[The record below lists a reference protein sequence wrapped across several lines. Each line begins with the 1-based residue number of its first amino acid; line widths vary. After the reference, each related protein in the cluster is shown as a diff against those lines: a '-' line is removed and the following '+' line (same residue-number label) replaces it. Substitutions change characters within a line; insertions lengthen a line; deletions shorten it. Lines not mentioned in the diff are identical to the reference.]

1 MKYQK
6 IPNLIDDDA
15 SNQPSKFKTRNW
27 VEINDESRGA
37 YNVNSQIKFKTTML
51 KSSLCDYSD
60 AYILAKGTISVNNTA
75 AQGAAANNTNKKVI
89 FKNCAPFTNCISE
102 NNNTQID
109 NAKDID
115 IVMPLYNLIEYS
127 DNYAKTIGSL
137 WKYCKDIPARNN
149 NNEITEFTLV
159 NTTDSFK
166 FKAKFTG
173 QTDDDGT
180 KDVEIMVPLKY
191 LSNFWRTLEMP
202 LINCEVN
209 LFLTWLS
216 ACVLIST
223 NIPNQAAIFEINDT
237 KLYAPVVTLSTQEN
251 TKFLQQLKSG
261 FKRIINWNKYLS
273 KPELLAQNPNLNH
286 LVEPS
291 FQGVNRLFVL
301 PFGNDDDRTSDEQ
314 YYPPTVEIKDYNI
327 MINGE
332 NFFDQ
337 PIKNNKV
344 TNNNIRKIA
353 TGQGDDYTT
362 GCLLDYPYFANTY
375 KMIAVDLSKQQAL
388 DADPRAIQQI
398 NFTANLDRAG
408 NTRVHFIL
416 EEAKETILDFSQGTV
431 KVLETK

>member
-1 MKYQK
+1 M
-6 IPNLIDDDA
+6 IGDT
-15 SNQPSKFKTRNW
+15 SNQPSKFRTRNW
-27 VEINDESRGA
+27 VEINDGSRGA

-51 KSSLCDYSD
+51 KSSFCDYSD
-60 AYILAKGTISVNNTA
+60 AYILVKGTISVNNTA
-75 AQGAAANNTNKKVI
+75 AAGAAVNNDDKKVI
-89 FKNCAPFTNCISE
+89 FKDCAPFTNCISE
-102 NNNTQID
+102 INNTQED

-115 IVMPLYNLIEYS
+115 IVMPMYNLIEYS
-127 DNYAKTIGSL
+127 DNYAKTSGSL
-137 WKYCKDIPARNN
+137 CQYCKDIPARNN
-149 NNEITEFTLV
+149 NNEITEFTGG
-159 NTTDSFK
+159 NTTDSLN
-166 FKAKFTG
+166 FKAKITSQTG
-173 QTDDDGT
+173 DDGT

-209 LFLTWLS
+209 LILKWSST
-216 ACVLIST
+216 CVLIST
-223 NIPNQAAIFEINDT
+223 NVQNQNATFTITDT
-237 KLYAPVVTLSTQEN
+237 KRYVPIVTLSTQEN

-261 FKRIINWNKYLS
+261 FKRVINWNKYLS
-273 KPELLAQNPNLNH
+273 KPGLLAQNSSLNH

-301 PFGNDDDRTSDEQ
+301 AFESDDNRTSSDE
-314 YYPPTVEIKDYNI
+314 YYLPTVEIKDYNI

-344 TNNNIRKIA
+344 TYENIRKIA

-362 GCLLDYPYFANTY
+362 GCLLDYSYFTDTY
-375 KMIAVDLSKQQAL
+375 KKISVDLSKQQAL
-388 DADPRAIQQI
+388 DADPRPIQQI

-408 NTRVHFIL
+408 NTRVYFIL

-431 KVLETK
+431 KVL